1 MSDLAKGWTS
11 CQLQE
16 LLTSLESGSRPK
28 GGVRGIAD
36 GVPSLGGEH
45 LTYKGGF
52 DFSSI
57 KYVPKEFAERMNR
70 GQILIND
77 VLIVK
82 DGATTGKTAFVGKD
96 FPFEN
101 AVVNE
106 HVFICRPTEFIEPR
120 FLFRYLTSKEGQD
133 RILENFQ
140 GSAQGGINLS
150 FAPNTEIPLAPLNE
164 QKRIVEKLEKLLGKV
179 EAVQA
184 RLNKIPVILKRFR
197 QAVLAAA
204 CSGKL
209 TADWRKENTDESAEQ
224 LKRDIIS
231 EFYQKT
237 KKKIDE
243 TEYFQKPDN
252 SDIPSS
258 WQWIISANIFY
269 FVTSGS
275 RGWASYYSNSGAL
288 FIRVGNLD
296 HNSIQLDLT
305 SKKFVNPPSN
315 AEGTRTRVLENDVLV
330 SITADVGM
338 IALVNSD
345 IGEAYINQHI
355 SLARPVE
362 GIDKKFLA
370 YYLTSE
376 DGGQKQFRE
385 LQRGATKAGLGLGD
399 IKNIWVALPPIEEQ
413 KEIVRRVED
422 LFKFAD
428 QIEARYK
435 KARSYTD
442 KLTQS
447 ILAKAFRGE
456 LVPQDENDESASVLL
471 ELIKAEKSNNADSIK
486 GKQKRKPKTQKEDEQ
501 QTLFANG

>member
-1 MSDLAKGWTS
+1 MSDLPKSWEFLPMLDILPIVQTGVASFAGEVSYFSTGSIQHSFATS
-11 CQLQE
+11 EGTYTFETRPARANRWMLEGDVIQARMKETDKAFLIDSNYSK
-16 LLTSLESGSRPK
+16 SLFSTGFLHFRPK
-28 GGVRGIAD
+28 PNVYNSKLLKFYLA
-36 GVPSLGGEH
+36 S
-45 LTYKGGF
+45 
-52 DFSSI
+52 
-57 KYVPKEFAERMNR
+57 KEFLDQRDEF
-70 GQILIND
+70 
-77 VLIVK
+77 
-82 DGATTGKTAFVGKD
+82 ATGSTQEALTDA
-96 FPFEN
+96 N
-101 AVVNE
+101 A
-106 HVFICRPTEFIEPR
+106 RK
-120 FLFRYLTSKEGQD
+120 LT
-133 RILENFQ
+133 
-140 GSAQGGINLS
+140 
-150 FAPNTEIPLAPLNE
+150 IPLPPLNE

-184 RLNKIPVILKRFR
+184 RLDKIPAILKRFR
-197 QAVLAAA
+197 QAILAAA

-209 TADWRKENTDESAEQ
+209 TADWRKENSKKTAEQ
-224 LKRDIIS
+224 LKQDIIF

-243 TEYFQKPDN
+243 TEYFQKPD
-252 SDIPSS
+252 SFDIPSS
-258 WQWIISANIFY
+258 WQWIISANLFH

-275 RGWASYYSNSGAL
+275 RGWARYYSDSGAL

-296 HNSIQLDLT
+296 HDSIQLDLS

-315 AEGTRTRVLENDVLV
+315 AEGTRTRVFQNDILV

-362 GIDKKFLA
+362 IIDKKFLA

-385 LQRGATKAGLGLGD
+385 LQRGATKAGLGLND
-399 IKNIWVALPPIEEQ
+399 IKSIWVALPPIEEQ

-456 LVPQDENDESASVLL
+456 LVPQDETDEPADILL
-471 ELIKAEKSNNADSIK
+471 ERIKADKVNNTNSVK
-486 GKQKRKPKTQKEDEQ
+486 VKRKRKSKEQKEDKQ
-501 QTLFANG
+501 QTLFAKG